1 MDYIIIHK
9 PMSIIPPEVM
19 AGTLEQVGKL
29 LARPGDFVP
38 GGKLIASYGA
48 RNKSFVVCIWDA
60 PSAEAL
66 CPFVEQL
73 VMAGWETDI
82 MPADKMNVHIEKLAK
97 ALATIKK
104 SG

>member
-1 MDYIIIHK
+1 MEFIMIHK
-9 PMSIIPPEVM
+9 PQGVIPPEVM

-29 LARPGDFVP
+29 VARPGDYVP

-48 RNKSFVVCIWDA
+48 RGKSFVVCIWDA

-73 VMAGWETDI
+73 AMAGWETDI
-82 MPADKMNVHIEKLAK
+82 MPADEMTVHVKKLGK
-97 ALATIKK
+97 ALQAARK
-104 SG
+104 